1 MHVAYTKDFT
11 PFTVP
16 AAFGVQLEELAE
28 CDGLILHRHVFW
40 HQSKRFENRIR
51 YGDTEIKI
59 LMQFLKPQNPAKMK
73 CNFDD

>member
-1 MHVAYTKDFT
+1 MHVAYTKNFA

-16 AAFGVQLEELAE
+16 SAFGVQLKELAD

-59 LMQFLKPQNPAKMK
+59 LMQF
-73 CNFDD
+73 FS